1 MAEIFLHNNS
11 PSVSNDRIGVTVPMQ
26 ESGAM
31 KSPWKTGI
39 IVAFIVLLVGGSAV
53 LWLAHKR
60 KADER
65 RVAEAANAC
74 RIRAEQGDPKAESEL
89 AYMYS
94 HGLGVPQDY
103 SEALRL
109 RRKSADQGNASGEV
123 GLAYMYLHGQGV
135 PQDNS
140 EALRWYRKAA
150 DSGDAYAE
158 NNLGLMYES
167 GGLVPQDY
175 AEALRWYR
183 KAVDQNYRTAQ
194 YNLGNLYYYG
204 HGVPRDVPG
213 AYLLYHKAAA
223 QGDEYAQQVLG
234 LRGRGLSAKYMIPF
248 SICGLGSILLLTG
261 NFFSANNA
269 GNGSRRSTT
278 AAGLMGLCCAGLGIY
293 AHSRFCVFPSE
304 LAVNGFTFARY
315 LVTGAFVFLAACIVL
330 SLKTPTRIKAFL
342 GILGTLILVFNASA
356 IAFKSAHPVAGSLPP
371 AARVF
376 FSTNGMLL
384 GMVVS
389 LVVLL
394 LLNNANGTTSRNDES
409 TGFEEANEGE
419 ERSI

>member
-1 MAEIFLHNNS
+1 MC
-11 PSVSNDRIGVTVPMQ
+11 VTYPMQ

-31 KSPWKTGI
+31 KSPWKTGFI
-39 IVAFIVLLVGGSAV
+39 LASIVLLIGGSAV
-53 LWLAHKR
+53 LWFAHKR
-60 KADER
+60 NADGK
-65 RVAEAANAC
+65 RVAEFANAR

-94 HGLGVPQDY
+94 HGQGVPQDY

-140 EALRWYRKAA
+140 EALRLYRKAA

-183 KAVDQNYRTAQ
+183 KAADQNYREAQ
-194 YNLGNLYYYG
+194 YNLGNMYYYG
-204 HGVPRDVPG
+204 HGVLRDVPE
-213 AYLLYHKAAA
+213 AYRWYHQAAA

-234 LRGRGLSAKYMIPF
+234 LRGRGLNATYVISL
-248 SICGLGSILLLTG
+248 SICGLGSILLLTA
-261 NFFSANNA
+261 NFFSANNPR
-269 GNGSRRSTT
+269 NGSRRSTT
-278 AAGLMGLCCAGLGIY
+278 SVGIIGLCCAGLGLY

-304 LAVNGFTFARY
+304 LAANGFTFARY
-315 LVTGAFVFLAACIVL
+315 LLVGAFVVLAACIVI
-330 SLKTPTRIKAFL
+330 SLKPPNRIKVFL
-342 GILGTLILVFNASA
+342 GILGTLLLVFNAFA
-356 IAFKSAHPVAGSLPP
+356 IVFRSAHPAAGSLPH

-384 GMVVS
+384 GMVVTLVILS
-389 LVVLL
+389 LR
-394 LLNNANGTTSRNDES
+394 NKANGTISRNNES
-409 TGFEEANEGE
+409 TGFEETNEAE